1 MVSLVHMAGA
11 LMNELATITPAAMF
25 SAAGSAAMLGWA
37 ILIFLPR
44 RYDLLFAVPQYLIPL
59 GLSLLYAGLMFVN
72 FYTVDG
78 GYGSLDEVRALFSKD
93 EVLLAGWVHYLA
105 FDLFIGAWI
114 ARQSDAIGVPRLI
127 QAVLLLA
134 TFMFGP
140 VGLAAF
146 LLMRAG
152 YRKTGARS

>member
-1 MVSLVHMAGA
+1 MH
-11 LMNELATITPAAMF
+11 ELATISPAAMF
-25 SAAGSAAMLGWA
+25 SIASSAVMLGWA

-59 GLSLLYAGLMFVN
+59 GLGLLYAGLMFAN
-72 FYTVDG
+72 IYTVDG
-78 GYGSLDEVRALFSKD
+78 GYGSLEQVRELFSKD

-114 ARQSDAIGVPRLI
+114 ARQSDSIGIPRLI
-127 QAVLLLA
+127 QAMLLLA

-146 LLMRAG
+146 LIMRAG
-152 YRKTGARS
+152 YRKAGAQS

>member
-1 MVSLVHMAGA
+1 MHD
-11 LMNELATITPAAMF
+11 LATISPAAMF
-25 SAAGSAAMLGWA
+25 SIASSAAMFGWV

-59 GLSLLYAGLMFVN
+59 GLGLLYAGLMFAN
-72 FYTVDG
+72 IYTVDG
-78 GYGSLDEVRALFSKD
+78 GYGSLEQVRALFSKD

-114 ARQSDAIGVPRLI
+114 ARQSDSIGIPRLI
-127 QAVLLLA
+127 QAMLLLA

-140 VGLAAF
+140 VGLAIF
-146 LLMRAG
+146 LIMRTG
-152 YRKTGARS
+152 YRKTGAKS

>member
-1 MVSLVHMAGA
+1 MR
-11 LMNELATITPAAMF
+11 ELAAISPEAMF
-25 SAAGSAAMLGWA
+25 SIASSAAMIGWV

-59 GLSLLYAGLMFVN
+59 GLGLLYAGLMFAN
-72 FYTVDG
+72 IYTVDG
-78 GYGSLDEVRALFSKD
+78 GYGSLDQVRALFSKD

-114 ARQSDAIGVPRLI
+114 ARQSDSIGIPRMI
-127 QAVLLLA
+127 QAMLLLA

-146 LLMRAG
+146 LIMRAG
-152 YRKTGARS
+152 YRKTGTRP

>member
-1 MVSLVHMAGA
+1 
-11 LMNELATITPAAMF
+11 MF
-25 SAAGSAAMLGWA
+25 SLAGSAAMLGWA

-59 GLSLLYAGLMFVN
+59 GLGLLYAGLMFAN
-72 FYTVDG
+72 IYTVDG
-78 GYGSLDEVRALFSKD
+78 GYGSLEQVRALFSKD
-93 EVLLAGWVHYLA
+93 EILLAGWVHYLA

-114 ARQSDAIGVPRLI
+114 ARQSDSIGIPRLI
-127 QAVLLLA
+127 QAMLLLA

-146 LLMRAG
+146 LIMRAG
-152 YRKTGARS
+152 YRKAEAQS